1 MYRGKMRYCCQY
13 TIQYPEKIT
22 RKSMKRPLLATVK
35 KSRADCEGFFGSPF
49 PRGSLKKTS
58 TTMTIAKT
66 LSAAIMNTA
75 CVGRRECSH
84 PARNGPKVLPTL
96 TIV

>member
-22 RKSMKRPLLATVK
+22 RKSMKRPLLATVR
-35 KSRADCEGFFGSPF
+35 KSRADCAGFFGSAF
-49 PRGSLKKTS
+49 SRGSWKKTRP
-58 TTMTIAKT
+58 TTIIAQT
-66 LSAAIMNTA
+66 LRAAIMNTA
-75 CVGRRECSH
+75 CGGRRECSH
-84 PARNGPKVLPTL
+84 PARNGHNVLPML